1 MSHSYIHAVLTADQ
15 QAEVECLN
23 LGAIDF
29 IPKPYPQPDV
39 ILARVQR
46 TIELFEDRRIIRST
60 ERDTLTGL
68 YSKEYFFRYS
78 EQFDIQHKD
87 IAMDAIVVDVNHFHI
102 LNERYG
108 KTFCD
113 DLLKRIGEKVSES
126 ILWTGG
132 IVSRKEADTFL
143 IYCPHRSDYENML
156 DSFSVELG
164 DESGS
169 GSRVHVRMGVYE
181 NADKNIDVERR
192 FDRAKTAADTV
203 HASFTKAIGFYDED
217 LNDREIFAEQL
228 IENFRN
234 ALEEKQ
240 FRVFFQPKFDI
251 SPHKPILTSAEALVR
266 WDHPELGMVSPGK
279 FIPLFE
285 SNGLIQQLDLFVWQ
299 ETARQIK
306 EWKDRLGYAV
316 PVSVNVSRVDLYEED
331 VVGTLLNIV
340 ESNGLQPNDLLLEV
354 TESSYTENFS
364 QIIGKVNE
372 LRAHGFR
379 IEMDDFGTGYSSLN
393 LISRLPIDAIKLDM
407 GFIRDAFKEGGS
419 TRMIEII
426 IDIAAFLNVPTIAEG
441 VETEDQCKALRLMG
455 CDIVQGY
462 YFSKPL
468 PADVFESFLLE
479 GKKAKAELE
488 AFREEETA
496 KAKAKRNEEI
506 NAMKQQMEGQPD
518 DYEMSEEFRAVY
530 TEFVA
535 PRTELFILIG
545 LAEGKTWEKDVL
557 SMGSAEM
564 LKDPV
569 KIGDCDGF
577 TYYLTTLTPEVIRPR
592 MEQVAPDMREAF
604 IDATNR
610 LMEQPELF
618 TLKERNKSDQPPE
631 PGTQID
637 FEATDLDGNPV
648 TRADLTAGSKV
659 TMITFWQTFC
669 EPCKGEMPEL
679 DRLVRE
685 YGSKGLNVVGCV
697 CDAVTESTLATAKEI
712 DGEHLF
718 RNVKITQ
725 SVNQALP
732 ARGTPTT

>member
-1 MSHSYIHAVLTADQ
+1 MKKTVSVLLLL
-15 QAEVECLN
+15 CL
-23 LGAIDF
+23 
-29 IPKPYPQPDV
+29 
-39 ILARVQR
+39 
-46 TIELFEDRRIIRST
+46 
-60 ERDTLTGL
+60 LTGMFGL
-68 YSKEYFFRYS
+68 AAAEGSPKVLDFPKSGFTFTVPDYIENMEGSIYS
-78 EQFDIQHKD
+78 I
-87 IAMDAIVVDVNHFHI
+87 
-102 LNERYG
+102 
-108 KTFCD
+108 
-113 DLLKRIGEKVSES
+113 
-126 ILWTGG
+126 
-132 IVSRKEADTFL
+132 
-143 IYCPHRSDYENML
+143 SDYGET
-156 DSFSVELG
+156 SIK
-164 DESGS
+164 SGIITAY
-169 GSRVHVRMGVYE
+169 VVY
-181 NADKNIDVERR
+181 
-192 FDRAKTAADTV
+192 
-203 HASFTKAIGFYDED
+203 
-217 LNDREIFAEQL
+217 
-228 IENFRN
+228 
-234 ALEEKQ
+234 
-240 FRVFFQPKFDI
+240 
-251 SPHKPILTSAEALVR
+251 
-266 WDHPELGMVSPGK
+266 
-279 FIPLFE
+279 
-285 SNGLIQQLDLFVWQ
+285 
-299 ETARQIK
+299 
-306 EWKDRLGYAV
+306 
-316 PVSVNVSRVDLYEED
+316 
-331 VVGTLLNIV
+331 
-340 ESNGLQPNDLLLEV
+340 
-354 TESSYTENFS
+354 
-364 QIIGKVNE
+364 
-372 LRAHGFR
+372 
-379 IEMDDFGTGYSSLN
+379 
-393 LISRLPIDAIKLDM
+393 LP
-407 GFIRDAFKEGGS
+407 R
-419 TRMIEII
+419 T
-426 IDIAAFLNVPTIAEG
+426 
-441 VETEDQCKALRLMG
+441 
-455 CDIVQGY
+455 
-462 YFSKPL
+462 
-468 PADVFESFLLE
+468 
-479 GKKAKAELE
+479 
-488 AFREEETA
+488 
-496 KAKAKRNEEI
+496 NEEI

-518 DYEMSEEFRAVY
+518 DYEMSEEFQAVY

-732 ARGTPTT
+732 ARGTPTTYFLDGEGKILDYPIAGVLPEDYIAALEDYLNGKTDTFQALLKQKVDGEETPAQADEEQTYTVYFVDQNGEPVPEVMAAFCTAERCNNVESDEEGKVVYKGPADTYHVTIVEVPDGYSEDYNDDVYTEKYSCSVTVVIEKE

>member
-1 MSHSYIHAVLTADQ
+1 MKKTVSVLLLL
-15 QAEVECLN
+15 CL
-23 LGAIDF
+23 
-29 IPKPYPQPDV
+29 
-39 ILARVQR
+39 
-46 TIELFEDRRIIRST
+46 
-60 ERDTLTGL
+60 LTGMFGL
-68 YSKEYFFRYS
+68 AAAEGSPKVLDFPKSGFTFTVPDYIENMEGSIYS
-78 EQFDIQHKD
+78 I
-87 IAMDAIVVDVNHFHI
+87 
-102 LNERYG
+102 
-108 KTFCD
+108 
-113 DLLKRIGEKVSES
+113 
-126 ILWTGG
+126 
-132 IVSRKEADTFL
+132 
-143 IYCPHRSDYENML
+143 SDYGET
-156 DSFSVELG
+156 SIK
-164 DESGS
+164 SGIITAY
-169 GSRVHVRMGVYE
+169 VVY
-181 NADKNIDVERR
+181 
-192 FDRAKTAADTV
+192 
-203 HASFTKAIGFYDED
+203 
-217 LNDREIFAEQL
+217 
-228 IENFRN
+228 
-234 ALEEKQ
+234 
-240 FRVFFQPKFDI
+240 
-251 SPHKPILTSAEALVR
+251 
-266 WDHPELGMVSPGK
+266 
-279 FIPLFE
+279 
-285 SNGLIQQLDLFVWQ
+285 
-299 ETARQIK
+299 
-306 EWKDRLGYAV
+306 
-316 PVSVNVSRVDLYEED
+316 
-331 VVGTLLNIV
+331 
-340 ESNGLQPNDLLLEV
+340 
-354 TESSYTENFS
+354 
-364 QIIGKVNE
+364 
-372 LRAHGFR
+372 
-379 IEMDDFGTGYSSLN
+379 
-393 LISRLPIDAIKLDM
+393 LP
-407 GFIRDAFKEGGS
+407 R
-419 TRMIEII
+419 T
-426 IDIAAFLNVPTIAEG
+426 
-441 VETEDQCKALRLMG
+441 
-455 CDIVQGY
+455 
-462 YFSKPL
+462 
-468 PADVFESFLLE
+468 
-479 GKKAKAELE
+479 
-488 AFREEETA
+488 
-496 KAKAKRNEEI
+496 NEEI

-557 SMGSAEM
+557 SMGSAEI

-732 ARGTPTT
+732 ARGTPTTYFLDGEGKILDYPIAGVLPEDYIAALEDYLNGKTDTFQALLKQKVDGEKTPAQADAEQTYTVYFVDQNGEPVPEVMAAFCTAERCNNVESDEEGKVVYKGPADTYHVTIVEVPDGYSEDYNDDVYTEKYSCSVTVVIEKE

>member
-1 MSHSYIHAVLTADQ
+1 MKKTVSVLLLL
-15 QAEVECLN
+15 CL
-23 LGAIDF
+23 
-29 IPKPYPQPDV
+29 
-39 ILARVQR
+39 
-46 TIELFEDRRIIRST
+46 
-60 ERDTLTGL
+60 LTGMFGL
-68 YSKEYFFRYS
+68 AAAEGSPKVLDFPKSGFTFTVPDYIENMEGSIYS
-78 EQFDIQHKD
+78 I
-87 IAMDAIVVDVNHFHI
+87 
-102 LNERYG
+102 
-108 KTFCD
+108 
-113 DLLKRIGEKVSES
+113 
-126 ILWTGG
+126 
-132 IVSRKEADTFL
+132 
-143 IYCPHRSDYENML
+143 SDYE
-156 DSFSVELG
+156 
-164 DESGS
+164 
-169 GSRVHVRMGVYE
+169 
-181 NADKNIDVERR
+181 
-192 FDRAKTAADTV
+192 
-203 HASFTKAIGFYDED
+203 
-217 LNDREIFAEQL
+217 
-228 IENFRN
+228 
-234 ALEEKQ
+234 
-240 FRVFFQPKFDI
+240 
-251 SPHKPILTSAEALVR
+251 
-266 WDHPELGMVSPGK
+266 
-279 FIPLFE
+279 
-285 SNGLIQQLDLFVWQ
+285 
-299 ETARQIK
+299 
-306 EWKDRLGYAV
+306 
-316 PVSVNVSRVDLYEED
+316 
-331 VVGTLLNIV
+331 
-340 ESNGLQPNDLLLEV
+340 
-354 TESSYTENFS
+354 ESSIKS
-364 QIIGKVNE
+364 GIITAYVV
-372 LRAHGFR
+372 
-379 IEMDDFGTGYSSLN
+379 Y
-393 LISRLPIDAIKLDM
+393 LP
-407 GFIRDAFKEGGS
+407 R
-419 TRMIEII
+419 T
-426 IDIAAFLNVPTIAEG
+426 
-441 VETEDQCKALRLMG
+441 
-455 CDIVQGY
+455 
-462 YFSKPL
+462 
-468 PADVFESFLLE
+468 
-479 GKKAKAELE
+479 
-488 AFREEETA
+488 
-496 KAKAKRNEEI
+496 NEEI

-732 ARGTPTT
+732 ARGTPTTYFLDGEGKVLDYPIAGVLPEDYIAALEDYLNGKTDTFQALLKQKVDGEETPAQADAEQTYTVYFVDQNGEPVPEVMAAFCTAERCNNVESDEEGKVVYKGPADTYHVTIVEVPDGYSEDYNDDVYTEKYSCSVTVVIEKE

>member
-1 MSHSYIHAVLTADQ
+1 MKKTVSVLLLL
-15 QAEVECLN
+15 CL
-23 LGAIDF
+23 
-29 IPKPYPQPDV
+29 
-39 ILARVQR
+39 
-46 TIELFEDRRIIRST
+46 
-60 ERDTLTGL
+60 LTGMFGL
-68 YSKEYFFRYS
+68 AAAEGSPKVLDFPKSGFTFTVPDYIENMEGSIYS
-78 EQFDIQHKD
+78 I
-87 IAMDAIVVDVNHFHI
+87 
-102 LNERYG
+102 
-108 KTFCD
+108 
-113 DLLKRIGEKVSES
+113 
-126 ILWTGG
+126 
-132 IVSRKEADTFL
+132 
-143 IYCPHRSDYENML
+143 SDYGET
-156 DSFSVELG
+156 SIK
-164 DESGS
+164 SGIITAY
-169 GSRVHVRMGVYE
+169 VVY
-181 NADKNIDVERR
+181 
-192 FDRAKTAADTV
+192 
-203 HASFTKAIGFYDED
+203 
-217 LNDREIFAEQL
+217 
-228 IENFRN
+228 
-234 ALEEKQ
+234 
-240 FRVFFQPKFDI
+240 
-251 SPHKPILTSAEALVR
+251 
-266 WDHPELGMVSPGK
+266 
-279 FIPLFE
+279 
-285 SNGLIQQLDLFVWQ
+285 
-299 ETARQIK
+299 
-306 EWKDRLGYAV
+306 
-316 PVSVNVSRVDLYEED
+316 
-331 VVGTLLNIV
+331 
-340 ESNGLQPNDLLLEV
+340 
-354 TESSYTENFS
+354 
-364 QIIGKVNE
+364 
-372 LRAHGFR
+372 
-379 IEMDDFGTGYSSLN
+379 
-393 LISRLPIDAIKLDM
+393 LP
-407 GFIRDAFKEGGS
+407 R
-419 TRMIEII
+419 T
-426 IDIAAFLNVPTIAEG
+426 
-441 VETEDQCKALRLMG
+441 
-455 CDIVQGY
+455 
-462 YFSKPL
+462 
-468 PADVFESFLLE
+468 
-479 GKKAKAELE
+479 
-488 AFREEETA
+488 
-496 KAKAKRNEEI
+496 NEEI

-518 DYEMSEEFRAVY
+518 GYEMSEEFRAVY

-732 ARGTPTT
+732 ARGTPTTYFLDGEGKILDYPIASTLPEDYIAALEDYLNGKTDTFQALLKQKVDGEETPAQADAEQTYTVYFVDQNGEPVPEVMAAFCTAERCNNVESDEEGKVVYKGPADTYHVTIVEVPDGYSEDYNDDVYTEKYSCSVTVVIEKE

>member
-1 MSHSYIHAVLTADQ
+1 MKKTVSVLLLL
-15 QAEVECLN
+15 CL
-23 LGAIDF
+23 
-29 IPKPYPQPDV
+29 
-39 ILARVQR
+39 
-46 TIELFEDRRIIRST
+46 
-60 ERDTLTGL
+60 LTGMFGL
-68 YSKEYFFRYS
+68 AAAEGSPKVLDFPKSGFTFTVPDYIENMEGSIYS
-78 EQFDIQHKD
+78 I
-87 IAMDAIVVDVNHFHI
+87 
-102 LNERYG
+102 
-108 KTFCD
+108 
-113 DLLKRIGEKVSES
+113 
-126 ILWTGG
+126 
-132 IVSRKEADTFL
+132 
-143 IYCPHRSDYENML
+143 SDYGET
-156 DSFSVELG
+156 SIK
-164 DESGS
+164 SGIITAY
-169 GSRVHVRMGVYE
+169 VVY
-181 NADKNIDVERR
+181 
-192 FDRAKTAADTV
+192 
-203 HASFTKAIGFYDED
+203 
-217 LNDREIFAEQL
+217 
-228 IENFRN
+228 
-234 ALEEKQ
+234 
-240 FRVFFQPKFDI
+240 
-251 SPHKPILTSAEALVR
+251 
-266 WDHPELGMVSPGK
+266 
-279 FIPLFE
+279 
-285 SNGLIQQLDLFVWQ
+285 
-299 ETARQIK
+299 
-306 EWKDRLGYAV
+306 
-316 PVSVNVSRVDLYEED
+316 
-331 VVGTLLNIV
+331 
-340 ESNGLQPNDLLLEV
+340 
-354 TESSYTENFS
+354 
-364 QIIGKVNE
+364 
-372 LRAHGFR
+372 
-379 IEMDDFGTGYSSLN
+379 
-393 LISRLPIDAIKLDM
+393 LP
-407 GFIRDAFKEGGS
+407 R
-419 TRMIEII
+419 T
-426 IDIAAFLNVPTIAEG
+426 
-441 VETEDQCKALRLMG
+441 
-455 CDIVQGY
+455 
-462 YFSKPL
+462 
-468 PADVFESFLLE
+468 
-479 GKKAKAELE
+479 
-488 AFREEETA
+488 
-496 KAKAKRNEEI
+496 NEEI

-518 DYEMSEEFRAVY
+518 DYEMSEEFQAVY

-732 ARGTPTT
+732 ARGTPTTYFLDGEGKILDYPIAGVLPEDYIAALEDYLNGKTDTFQALLKQKVDGEETPAEADAEQTYTVYFVDQNGEPVPAVMAAFCTAERCNNVESDEEGKVVYKGPADTYHVTIVEVPDGYSEDYNDDVYTEKYSCSVTVVIEKE

>member
-1 MSHSYIHAVLTADQ
+1 MKKTVSVLLLL
-15 QAEVECLN
+15 CL
-23 LGAIDF
+23 
-29 IPKPYPQPDV
+29 
-39 ILARVQR
+39 
-46 TIELFEDRRIIRST
+46 
-60 ERDTLTGL
+60 LTGMFGL
-68 YSKEYFFRYS
+68 AAAEGSPKVLDFPKSGFPFTVPDYIENMEGSIYS
-78 EQFDIQHKD
+78 I
-87 IAMDAIVVDVNHFHI
+87 
-102 LNERYG
+102 
-108 KTFCD
+108 
-113 DLLKRIGEKVSES
+113 
-126 ILWTGG
+126 
-132 IVSRKEADTFL
+132 
-143 IYCPHRSDYENML
+143 SDYGET
-156 DSFSVELG
+156 SIK
-164 DESGS
+164 SGIITAY
-169 GSRVHVRMGVYE
+169 VVY
-181 NADKNIDVERR
+181 
-192 FDRAKTAADTV
+192 
-203 HASFTKAIGFYDED
+203 
-217 LNDREIFAEQL
+217 
-228 IENFRN
+228 
-234 ALEEKQ
+234 
-240 FRVFFQPKFDI
+240 
-251 SPHKPILTSAEALVR
+251 
-266 WDHPELGMVSPGK
+266 
-279 FIPLFE
+279 
-285 SNGLIQQLDLFVWQ
+285 
-299 ETARQIK
+299 
-306 EWKDRLGYAV
+306 
-316 PVSVNVSRVDLYEED
+316 
-331 VVGTLLNIV
+331 
-340 ESNGLQPNDLLLEV
+340 
-354 TESSYTENFS
+354 
-364 QIIGKVNE
+364 
-372 LRAHGFR
+372 
-379 IEMDDFGTGYSSLN
+379 
-393 LISRLPIDAIKLDM
+393 LP
-407 GFIRDAFKEGGS
+407 R
-419 TRMIEII
+419 T
-426 IDIAAFLNVPTIAEG
+426 
-441 VETEDQCKALRLMG
+441 
-455 CDIVQGY
+455 
-462 YFSKPL
+462 
-468 PADVFESFLLE
+468 
-479 GKKAKAELE
+479 
-488 AFREEETA
+488 
-496 KAKAKRNEEI
+496 NEEI

-732 ARGTPTT
+732 ARGTPTTYFLDGEGKILDYPIAGVLPEDYIAALEDYLNGKTDTFQALLKQKVDGEETPAQADAEQTYTVYFVDQNGEPVPEVMAAFCTAERCNNVESDEEGKVVYKGPADTYHVTIVEVPDGYSEDYNDDVYTEKYSCSVTVVIEKE

>member
-1 MSHSYIHAVLTADQ
+1 MKKTVSVLLLL
-15 QAEVECLN
+15 CL
-23 LGAIDF
+23 
-29 IPKPYPQPDV
+29 
-39 ILARVQR
+39 
-46 TIELFEDRRIIRST
+46 
-60 ERDTLTGL
+60 LTGMFGL
-68 YSKEYFFRYS
+68 AAAEGSPKVLDFPKSGFTFTVPDYIENMEGSIYS
-78 EQFDIQHKD
+78 I
-87 IAMDAIVVDVNHFHI
+87 
-102 LNERYG
+102 
-108 KTFCD
+108 
-113 DLLKRIGEKVSES
+113 
-126 ILWTGG
+126 
-132 IVSRKEADTFL
+132 
-143 IYCPHRSDYENML
+143 SDYGET
-156 DSFSVELG
+156 SIK
-164 DESGS
+164 SGIITAY
-169 GSRVHVRMGVYE
+169 VVY
-181 NADKNIDVERR
+181 
-192 FDRAKTAADTV
+192 
-203 HASFTKAIGFYDED
+203 
-217 LNDREIFAEQL
+217 
-228 IENFRN
+228 
-234 ALEEKQ
+234 
-240 FRVFFQPKFDI
+240 
-251 SPHKPILTSAEALVR
+251 
-266 WDHPELGMVSPGK
+266 
-279 FIPLFE
+279 
-285 SNGLIQQLDLFVWQ
+285 
-299 ETARQIK
+299 
-306 EWKDRLGYAV
+306 
-316 PVSVNVSRVDLYEED
+316 
-331 VVGTLLNIV
+331 
-340 ESNGLQPNDLLLEV
+340 
-354 TESSYTENFS
+354 
-364 QIIGKVNE
+364 
-372 LRAHGFR
+372 
-379 IEMDDFGTGYSSLN
+379 
-393 LISRLPIDAIKLDM
+393 LP
-407 GFIRDAFKEGGS
+407 R
-419 TRMIEII
+419 T
-426 IDIAAFLNVPTIAEG
+426 
-441 VETEDQCKALRLMG
+441 
-455 CDIVQGY
+455 
-462 YFSKPL
+462 
-468 PADVFESFLLE
+468 
-479 GKKAKAELE
+479 
-488 AFREEETA
+488 
-496 KAKAKRNEEI
+496 NEEI

-557 SMGSAEM
+557 SMGSAEI

-732 ARGTPTT
+732 ARGTPTTYFLDGEGKILDYPIASTLPEDYIAALEDYLNGKTDTFQALLKQKVDGEETPAQADAEQTYTVYFVDQNGEPVPEVMAAFCTAERCNNVESDEEGKVVYKGPADTYHVTIVEVPDGYSEDYNDDVYTEKYSCSVTVVIEKE